1 MAHAKSRKAV
11 GEDGIGAEVFKV
23 APRSLA
29 RAWHPLF
36 VKSALT
42 LRPPLQFRG
51 GMITELLKAN
61 ASGGEC
67 GHYRD
72 ITIADHT
79 AKMFC
84 KMFRPEIV
92 SAAATVVPT
101 GQFGAGFNGGST
113 DLAHLALSA
122 FLDAASAARRSA
134 AILFVDLATAFAS
147 LLRRLCVPAD
157 AGDEQWLAALA
168 AAGFSQDEVK
178 CIYDDAASYAYWGR
192 AGLSEH
198 TLQIAA
204 ALHRMTWFTTEG
216 LPHVVGTSRG
226 SQAGMSLADVTFIAA
241 AGRVADK
248 VAEGL
253 AAAGVTARL
262 PHDAT
267 ACLFGDVCVNACR
280 DVPHVYYVDDG
291 AIPIV
296 APAKDLAV
304 HITRAACV
312 VADVYFKYGFELKA
326 GPNKT
331 AVLVQWRGD
340 GAITEQRRVQSV
352 TRLGLRCQP
361 ARAPPFD
368 LPVVHVYKHLGTKT
382 AVGSSMGPEVAFKE
396 AMVYEDLRRLR
407 KRVLAN
413 PAVPLSDRARI
424 AQVAVLS
431 RLLFQVGSWPKLTG
445 SLARRFHTAVMRVY
459 RAVAGVNHESGMTDA
474 AVIEQLG
481 AIAPLVVIRLARV
494 TLAVRVASRAP
505 AALQALLCQARPCPR
520 SWLRALEE
528 DLVWFAGLGGDDQRL
543 RAQAFPLWW
552 AAFRR
557 ELQAYRRAFLAA
569 ARSQPAR
576 QTQIWA
582 TSAAERE
589 LVEQHPC
596 GQCGK
601 VFATRQALAVHGFQ
615 AHGGSTAARWHA
627 RTTFCPVCLLEFHTR
642 DRVITHFSQSS
653 VCRMNLLLNHP
664 RLGAEE
670 FEALQTHAAEQ
681 VRALRA
687 SGRARCYAAVPCLRL
702 QGPLPLAVTPAT
714 DPGGHPLGHGRRW
727 HS

>member
-1 MAHAKSRKAV
+1 
-11 GEDGIGAEVFKV
+11 
-23 APRSLA
+23 
-29 RAWHPLF
+29 
-36 VKSALT
+36 
-42 LRPPLQFRG
+42 
-51 GMITELLKAN
+51 
-61 ASGGEC
+61 
-67 GHYRD
+67 
-72 ITIADHT
+72 
-79 AKMFC
+79 
-84 KMFRPEIV
+84 
-92 SAAATVVPT
+92 
-101 GQFGAGFNGGST
+101 
-113 DLAHLALSA
+113 
-122 FLDAASAARRSA
+122 
-134 AILFVDLATAFAS
+134 
-147 LLRRLCVPAD
+147 
-157 AGDEQWLAALA
+157 
-168 AAGFSQDEVK
+168 
-178 CIYDDAASYAYWGR
+178 
-192 AGLSEH
+192 
-198 TLQIAA
+198 
-204 ALHRMTWFTTEG
+204 MTWFTTEG

-226 SQAGMSLADVTFIAA
+226 SQAGMSLADVMFIAA

-340 GAITEQRRVQSV
+340 GAITEQRRVQSG

-557 ELQAYRRAFLAA
+557 ESQAYRRAFLAA
-569 ARSQPAR
+569 ARSEPAR